1 VSNCAQEFVAVRVQD
16 PRVRNE
22 GSWNSFVDY
31 KIFLHTNSKA
41 FTAKTSCVRRRY
53 SEFVWLKKQLQ
64 KNAGLVPVPDL
75 PAKSI
80 FYYWNE
86 DFLEGRRKGLQ
97 AFLDKVVHMTV
108 CLSDSQLH
116 LFLQTQ
122 LSLAHIQDCVQGH
135 TPFTVTD
142 AILTYASSNQG
153 FAQAQQEEPAK
164 ESELAV
170 SYESTESPAPHQP
183 SLLAQEVRPD
193 LLLGPDSHQVERFRP
208 APRGGLEHKEKPLIR
223 VLQKNGQMEAVLEEW
238 SGAGVSFFLGDDH
251 AEPERPGLED
261 RSQLRGCRLQTPVQV
276 HSTAGAG
283 SEVGCEVEQSVTL
296 SLEEKTV
303 PSDAEE
309 QPDPPREEEE
319 EEEKGSL
326 PDLDYLDAEAQG
338 VLDLERVAEVKNEE
352 EKQAEITE
360 RARAEPEINVDRL
373 ERSEDTQVERR
384 ADDKDEDGRSLPS
397 SNGSIAKVSDE
408 ESDCEE
414 VRDFNQDEKC
424 CSKACGQEAPLWPT
438 DDSIRNITDVH
449 SNGRAQDEEPQDQ
462 ARASHLGQSVFM
474 NSTPTSGD
482 QTENSDFSIIE
493 TSCSPGNS

>member
-1 VSNCAQEFVAVRVQD
+1 
-16 PRVRNE
+16 
-22 GSWNSFVDY
+22 
-31 KIFLHTNSKA
+31 
-41 FTAKTSCVRRRY
+41 
-53 SEFVWLKKQLQ
+53 
-64 KNAGLVPVPDL
+64 
-75 PAKSI
+75 
-80 FYYWNE
+80 
-86 DFLEGRRKGLQ
+86 
-97 AFLDKVVHMTV
+97 M
-108 CLSDSQLH
+108 
-116 LFLQTQ
+116 
-122 LSLAHIQDCVQGH
+122 
-135 TPFTVTD
+135 
-142 AILTYASSNQG
+142 
-153 FAQAQQEEPAK
+153 
-164 ESELAV
+164 
-170 SYESTESPAPHQP
+170 
-183 SLLAQEVRPD
+183 
-193 LLLGPDSHQVERFRP
+193 
-208 APRGGLEHKEKPLIR
+208 EHKEKPLIR

-261 RSQLRGCRLQTPVQV
+261 RSQLRGCRLQTPAQV

-319 EEEKGSL
+319 EEEEKGSL

-338 VLDLERVAEVKNEE
+338 ALEQVLEIHDGLERVAEVKNSEE

-373 ERSEDTQVERR
+373 ERSEDTQVERER
-384 ADDKDEDGRSLPS
+384 ADDKDEDEDGRSLPS

-482 QTENSDFSIIE
+482 QRENSDFSIIE